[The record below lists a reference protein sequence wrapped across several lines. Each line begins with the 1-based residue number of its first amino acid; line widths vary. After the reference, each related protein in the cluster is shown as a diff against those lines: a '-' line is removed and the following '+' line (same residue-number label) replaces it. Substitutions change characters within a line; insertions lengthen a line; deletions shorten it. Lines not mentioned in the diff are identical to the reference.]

1 MLAIILKME
10 TFRYP
15 NGFMIKDTASNKWQ
29 QREGSKSRQ

>member
-10 TFRYP
+10 TVKYP
-15 NGFMIKDTASNKWQ
+15 NGSMIKDTGSNKWQ